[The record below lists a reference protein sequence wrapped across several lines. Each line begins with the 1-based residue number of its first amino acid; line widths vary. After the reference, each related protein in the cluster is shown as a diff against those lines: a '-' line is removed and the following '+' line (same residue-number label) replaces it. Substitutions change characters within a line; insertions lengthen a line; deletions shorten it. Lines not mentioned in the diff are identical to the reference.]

1 MGVSFTATIIIALI
15 LMWVFKLNM
24 WVSVIIAVIAGP
36 LVAAG
41 FQSLFRRKAPPP
53 APAAAPTDAV
63 DVQFSEAPEAQTEQP
78 VEVPGELEAAAI
90 DAEFVEPGG
99 EEAAEEEEKK

>member
-1 MGVSFTATIIIALI
+1 MGVSFTATIIIAMI
-15 LMWVFKLNM
+15 LMWVFKLDM
-24 WVSVIIAVIAGP
+24 WVSVIIAVITGP

-53 APAAAPTDAV
+53 APAAAPIDAV
-63 DVQFSEAPEAQTEQP
+63 DVQFSEVADAQAELP
-78 VEVPGELEAAAI
+78 VEVPGEVEAGAI

-99 EEAAEEEEKK
+99 EEQAEEEEKK

>member
-1 MGVSFTATIIIALI
+1 MGVSFTATIIIAMI

-53 APAAAPTDAV
+53 APAAAPADAV
-63 DVQFSEAPEAQTEQP
+63 DVQFSEVPEAQTEQP
-78 VEVPGELEAAAI
+78 VEVPGEVEAAAI
-90 DAEFVEPGG
+90 DAKFVEPGG
-99 EEAAEEEEKK
+99 EPPAEEEEKK

>member
-63 DVQFSEAPEAQTEQP
+63 DVQFSEVAGSA
-78 VEVPGELEAAAI
+78 
-90 DAEFVEPGG
+90 D
-99 EEAAEEEEKK
+99 

>member
-1 MGVSFTATIIIALI
+1 MGVGFTATIIIALI

-53 APAAAPTDAV
+53 APDAAPTDAV
-63 DVQFSEAPEAQTEQP
+63 DVQFSEVAEAQNEQP
-78 VEVPGELEAAAI
+78 VEVPGEVDAAARL
-90 DAEFVEPGG
+90 VWKGG
-99 EEAAEEEEKK
+99 LGGRQRR